1 MAAGLP
7 RPLVS
12 IVKTFVMSKKS
23 KPNGAKADPKYIR
36 VPATGS
42 FGMLVE
48 EVKSQ
53 NGRLFFRHDDVPAD
67 TIPA

>member
-1 MAAGLP
+1 
-7 RPLVS
+7 
-12 IVKTFVMSKKS
+12 MSKKS
-23 KPNGAKADPKYIR
+23 NPNGAKADPEFIR

-48 EVKSQ
+48 EGKGQ
-53 NGRLFFRHDDVPAD
+53 NGRVFFRRDGVPAG